1 MEGKQRARAIRAS
14 QRQMEQHD
22 ANGRKDVLMQR
33 MRSVF
38 VKLGVLPVLVME
50 MGAICPARGDL
61 IRPSISRS
69 YPDIAGD
76 LVGSQTYTFD
86 PNSKT
91 GVFQVVNAPQ
101 FIALGPTGKDMLSVT
116 PDKDGT
122 LSQSLQ
128 LRLDQNGQMVQT
140 PDNRFQLYGSVVI
153 GDQIYRG
160 LLLEGTPTAFEAQA
174 QGAASSRNA
183 NVFDL
188 NVKITGGQLATAF
201 GPEAYFRVVPQS
213 NSTFQGSF
221 ASSFSGDKPLT
232 NLRALQGNLPSPIPE
247 PSPLLILLG
256 GGASIAVTRHLR
268 RKLNRGPVKKQAPRG
283 RQQEGGRQQRAA
295 AGTGSTRS
303 VSDSIGLQRS

>member
-1 MEGKQRARAIRAS
+1 MEGTQRARAIRVS
-14 QRQMEQHD
+14 RRESKQHD

-38 VKLGVLPVLVME
+38 VKLGLLPVLGTL
-50 MGAICPARGDL
+50 MGAFCSARGDL

-76 LVGSQTYTFD
+76 LVGTQTYTFD
-86 PNSKT
+86 PSSKT
-91 GVFQVVNAPQ
+91 GLFQVVNAPQ

-174 QGAASSRNA
+174 QGGGAATSRNA

-188 NVKITGGQLATAF
+188 NVKITGGQLASAF

-221 ASSFSGDKPLT
+221 ASNFSGDKPLT
-232 NLRALQGNLPSPIPE
+232 NLRALQGNLPAPIPE
-247 PSPLLILLG
+247 PSPLLILLA
-256 GGASIAVTRHLR
+256 GGASIAISRLLR
-268 RKLNRGPVKKQAPRG
+268 RRRNRGALKKPARKA
-283 RQQEGGRQQRAA
+283 R
-295 AGTGSTRS
+295 
-303 VSDSIGLQRS
+303 